1 MKIRL
6 FEIAATQN
14 STASLLSIDG
24 KPFCMVVEDGPRDK
38 KVKHETRIPA
48 GIYPVVQRTEG
59 KFFNQY
65 SKRFKHTFVPE
76 LLNVPGFTGILIHI
90 GNFVSDTSG
99 CLLVNRLVGLGADG
113 NFSGMDS
120 TTAYKILYNVLAMA
134 FEDGKTVEIEVNRKT
149 A

>member
-1 MKIRL
+1 MKLRL

-48 GIYPVVQRTEG
+48 GIYQVEQRKEG

-65 SKRFKHTFVPE
+65 SKRFKHSFVPE

-90 GNFVSDTSG
+90 GNFISDTSG
-99 CLLVNRLVGLGADG
+99 CLLVNRWVGLGADG

-120 TTAYKILYNVLAMA
+120 TTAYKRLYNVLAMA

>member
-1 MKIRL
+1 MKLTL
-6 FEIAATQN
+6 FEIASTKN

-24 KPFCMVVEDGPRDK
+24 TPFCMVVEDGPRDK

-48 GIYPVVQRTEG
+48 GIYQVEQRKEG

-65 SKRFKHTFVPE
+65 SKRFKHSFVPE

-99 CLLVNRLVGLGADG
+99 CLLVNRWVGLGVDC

-120 TTAYKILYNVLAMA
+120 TSAYKSLYNILAIE
-134 FEDGKTVEIEVNRKT
+134 FEHGEKVEIEVIRKT